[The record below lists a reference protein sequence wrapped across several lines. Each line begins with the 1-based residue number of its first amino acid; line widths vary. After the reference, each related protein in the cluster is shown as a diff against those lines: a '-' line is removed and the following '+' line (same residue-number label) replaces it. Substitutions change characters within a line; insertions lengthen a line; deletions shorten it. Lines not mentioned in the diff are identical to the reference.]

1 METILDREKIQKQI
15 DALSK
20 KYYGKKIVIY
30 GAGDYFLFVRDN
42 VNLSSLNITGISDKK
57 FEVSKEENPSSYT
70 ALTPDELKNF
80 DFDIILV
87 LLKNDKKL
95 CDYIEYELLMNTKN
109 EDKKVLSLL
118 DTKFKTDA
126 KQHYIKGKRLYEFI
140 YGITSDEDKDKLNG
154 KLSKVLQELKQV
166 KICSF
171 FPANEKKYKQ
181 AYKCYKKMT
190 DLLLE
195 NIDIT
200 KIKPTQ
206 EKKYRKFQLDT
217 VEFCKRMTDFL
228 DKNGIEYFISSGTLI
243 GAIRHKG
250 FVPWDDDFDTG
261 VLRKDFEKLKTILK
275 ENFEEI
281 DNSEVSISKNNRL
294 EIIDKALRKSRGKIL
309 YFHGI
314 EYLQLYQG
322 KNINDCVSMDIFSH
336 DYYRDDYTWEEH
348 REYLKYI
355 RAKRIELDKF
365 PEIIK
370 FLDSEIRSNPNIV
383 EKSNKIYYGIDNLG
397 GYIVTPTA
405 FMREDTIYPRKKMV
419 FEGYE
424 FYAPNSPEGYTEVQY
439 KDFMSFPKN
448 IPLGHDGFKR

>member
-190 DLLLE
+190 DLFFF
-195 NIDIT
+195 ISRDINRQN
-200 KIKPTQ
+200 KL
-206 EKKYRKFQLDT
+206 KKYISVSSDDQNKLLKDN
-217 VEFCKRMTDFL
+217 ENDEEKD
-228 DKNGIEYFISSGTLI
+228 DNYIESPL
-243 GAIRHKG
+243 
-250 FVPWDDDFDTG
+250 
-261 VLRKDFEKLKTILK
+261 L
-275 ENFEEI
+275 
-281 DNSEVSISKNNRL
+281 
-294 EIIDKALRKSRGKIL
+294 
-309 YFHGI
+309 
-314 EYLQLYQG
+314 
-322 KNINDCVSMDIFSH
+322 NI
-336 DYYRDDYTWEEH
+336 
-348 REYLKYI
+348 
-355 RAKRIELDKF
+355 
-365 PEIIK
+365 
-370 FLDSEIRSNPNIV
+370 
-383 EKSNKIYYGIDNLG
+383 
-397 GYIVTPTA
+397 
-405 FMREDTIYPRKKMV
+405 
-419 FEGYE
+419 
-424 FYAPNSPEGYTEVQY
+424 
-439 KDFMSFPKN
+439 
-448 IPLGHDGFKR
+448 